1 MVVIFEI
8 TGTRFLTL
16 KAGHSICKE
25 ESMQEPCSLMERAYK
40 CPQDCLCVHIHICF
54 PSGCLLSNDTLVAT
68 NAQHLDLHFYHPLA
82 EARTLEIRGQIWA
95 GTGKADEEAVRA
107 EQ

>member
-1 MVVIFEI
+1 MQGREYA
-8 TGTRFLTL
+8 GTLQSY
-16 KAGHSICKE
+16 GESIQMSTRLFVCT
-25 ESMQEPCSLMERAYK
+25 YTY
-40 CPQDCLCVHIHICF
+40 ICF